1 MIGHLQTNKV
11 KYIIDKVSMIHSV
24 DSFKLAEEIDR
35 RAERHGMKMDVLV
48 QVNAAKEE
56 SKFGITAEETG
67 KLIQD
72 ILDRCPHIQS
82 KD

>member
-1 MIGHLQTNKV
+1 
-11 KYIIDKVSMIHSV
+11 MIHSV

-67 KLIQD
+67 KLIQISWIAARISNQRID
-72 ILDRCPHIQS
+72 VHRTF
-82 KD
+82 